1 MDQNSRVEVSKTIS
15 EAKSLG
21 YTNEQILQRFVDQGW
36 KRADIE
42 NVLTSMIEANP
53 PIQNSL
59 RFNKRFV
66 LIGALLIMI
75 CVISLVIFFL
85 LKKPLSKKAQTQS
98 KVHQQSDKVG
108 AQNLDNSIPSNIV
121 SVTEFESTRAEPD
134 KIKIYDLDTM
144 KLIPINFPW
153 DKSPDVSVD
162 TYPWSPDG
170 NKIPI
175 EHRDITNRQIKFFVY
190 DVTNN
195 QVDEWLSLSPEE
207 LDKNELSYLYGP
219 EFYAGWLDNDSIVV
233 PQSADAII
241 ISKGSFKKI
250 QRTGVV
256 YGNRDFQVKYNFAPA
271 PQTSI
276 VNNGMETVLSLQPS
290 EIIIGVIDNR
300 LITSQEI
307 LNKST
312 SLDDLAKSVE
322 LLISPK
328 ETIITIYSLSD
339 MKKITSFTLTKD
351 WQTNRALLRKQ
362 TNSIIIMQTDKS
374 ELVKLLK
381 EGGDQQ
387 DKNKSVYNL
396 KSRFMEM
403 SLADG
408 TQNIL
413 YEGILFPPLD
423 PLMNNDKFG
432 LTANGEWLV
441 FLEGS
446 ALNAK
451 AIALNLR
458 TKEKFEL
465 CSTKCRSLRVF
476 NPNEFRPR

>member
-276 VNNGMETVLSLQPS
+276 VNNGMETVLSL
-290 EIIIGVIDNR
+290 
-300 LITSQEI
+300 
-307 LNKST
+307 
-312 SLDDLAKSVE
+312 
-322 LLISPK
+322 
-328 ETIITIYSLSD
+328 
-339 MKKITSFTLTKD
+339 
-351 WQTNRALLRKQ
+351 
-362 TNSIIIMQTDKS
+362 
-374 ELVKLLK
+374 
-381 EGGDQQ
+381 
-387 DKNKSVYNL
+387 
-396 KSRFMEM
+396 
-403 SLADG
+403 
-408 TQNIL
+408 
-413 YEGILFPPLD
+413 
-423 PLMNNDKFG
+423 
-432 LTANGEWLV
+432 
-441 FLEGS
+441 
-446 ALNAK
+446 
-451 AIALNLR
+451 
-458 TKEKFEL
+458 
-465 CSTKCRSLRVF
+465 
-476 NPNEFRPR
+476 